1 MNGRN
6 TVWEA
11 VEAFRRTHLSTQA
24 DKLPVDVFS
33 LVELVLRIDVIPFD
47 DLTARYRVDAALTL
61 DFKSLYVDAES
72 YVLWEKGPVWK
83 QNRLRFTVAHE
94 LGHFV
99 LHREQ
104 AARLKFSSFD
114 DFALHFKGGDA
125 DRFGLEQEANEFAG
139 RLLVPRERLQEQV
152 DRFARGIETIVPAW
166 LRSEDLRLKF
176 AESVAPKFG
185 VHSQALLTRLDREG
199 FWPAP

>member
-11 VEAFRRTHLSTQA
+11 VEAFRRTHLATQA
-24 DKLPVDVFS
+24 GKLPVDVFS

-47 DLTARYRVDAALTL
+47 DLTARYRVDAALTQ
-61 DFKSLYVDAES
+61 DFQSLYVDAES

-94 LGHFV
+94 LGHYV
-99 LHREQ
+99 LHRDH
-104 AARLKFSSFD
+104 AARIKFSTFD
-114 DFALHFKGGDA
+114 EFARHFRGEDA

-139 RLLVPRERLQEQV
+139 RLLVPRDRLQEQF
-152 DRFARGIETIVPAW
+152 DRFAASIESIVPAW

-176 AESVAPKFG
+176 AESVAPRFG
-185 VHSQALLTRLDREG
+185 VHSQALLTRLEREG

>member
-1 MNGRN
+1 MNGRTN
-6 TVWEA
+6 VWES
-11 VEAFRRTHLSTQA
+11 VESFRRTHLAAQA
-24 DKLPVDVFS
+24 DELPVDVFS

-47 DLTARYRVDAALTL
+47 DLTARYRVDAALTQ
-61 DFKSLYVDAES
+61 DFRGLYVDAES
-72 YVLWEKGPVWK
+72 YILWEKGPVWK

-94 LGHFV
+94 LGHYV

-114 DFALHFKGGDA
+114 EFARHFKGGDA
-125 DRFGLEQEANEFAG
+125 DRFGVEQEANEFAG
-139 RLLVPRERLQEQV
+139 RLLVPRDRLQDHFEQ
-152 DRFARGIETIVPAW
+152 FAMRIESIVPTW
-166 LRSEDLRLKF
+166 QRSEDLRLKF

-185 VHSQALLTRLDREG
+185 VHSQTLLTRLDREG